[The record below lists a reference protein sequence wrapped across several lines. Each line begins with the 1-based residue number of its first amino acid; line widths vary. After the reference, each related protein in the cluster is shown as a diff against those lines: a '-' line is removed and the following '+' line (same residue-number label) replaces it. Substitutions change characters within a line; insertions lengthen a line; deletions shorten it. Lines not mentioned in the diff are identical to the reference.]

1 MKYPTLNPSP
11 KHQGGA
17 CRERLVFQPDASH
30 SLRRGINLVVNA
42 IRPTLGPNP
51 RNVAV
56 SQVMADK
63 TPELLDKGGLIA
75 RRITDLPDRDAD
87 MGAMLVRGML
97 WQLYE
102 ETGDGT
108 ATAAVVFQSIYND
121 GLKYIVGGGDPMR
134 LRHCLLQGLDVILR
148 ELEGSTQPVQGQE
161 QLANLAE
168 SICHDR
174 ELAAKLGEIFDFIGE
189 YGQLDVRR
197 GHTRK
202 MEHDYMKG
210 MYWKRGAVSRGML
223 SGGKQPDRIVM
234 NDAAILLSD
243 LDIEEV
249 SEVLPVIEVL
259 IRAGAKSL
267 LLIGNKFSEAVI
279 NFILANKNPEKFRL
293 IAVKAPGSTAD
304 EQRIHLQDIAVMTGA
319 IPLYKAAGDTLAT
332 VLTPPGQSSR
342 IERRS
347 YYGQAKQLWVERTMF
362 GVVSERENH
371 QELTE
376 HLADLLE
383 LLEYTQDR
391 DEEDFLR
398 ERIGKLLGG
407 VAILRIGDAMPP
419 LMDAR
424 IAQAKETAKS
434 IRRALRHGVVPG
446 GGVALLECRDAL
458 RQACATA
465 VDSDALAACRILL
478 NAIEEPIRTI
488 CHNAGLDSAAVA
500 RLEGAPSGYGIDL
513 RTGSIT
519 HMAEAGIVDV
529 ASVLKAAM
537 HRAVTSAALALTIDV
552 LVHHDTPD
560 TSFTP

>member
-1 MKYPTLNPSP
+1 MKSRNSKTKAPP
-11 KHQGGA
+11 
-17 CRERLVFQPDASH
+17 ERLVFQPDSSY
-30 SLRRGINLVVNA
+30 SLQRGINLVVNA

-51 RNVAV
+51 RTVAV
-56 SQVMADK
+56 SQVLEGK

-75 RRITDLPDRDAD
+75 RRITDLPDRNAD

-97 WQLYE
+97 WGLYE

-108 ATAAVVFQSIYND
+108 ATAAVVFQSIYNT
-121 GLKYIVGGGDPMR
+121 GLKYITAGGDPMR
-134 LRHCLLQGLDVILR
+134 LRQYLLQGLDIILR
-148 ELEGSTQPVQGQE
+148 ELDHSKQPIQGQE

-168 SICHDR
+168 SICHDP

-202 MEHDYMKG
+202 IEHDYMKG

-249 SEVLPVIEVL
+249 AQLVPLVEVL

-267 LLIGNKFSEAVI
+267 LLVAGKFSEAVI
-279 NFILANKNPEKFRL
+279 HFILANKNPAKFRI
-293 IAVKAPGSTAD
+293 IAVKAPGITPQ
-304 EQRIHLQDIAVMTGA
+304 EQLAHLTDIAVITGA
-319 IPLYKAAGDTLAT
+319 SPLCKAAGAALKSIKPACF
-332 VLTPPGQSSR
+332 GK
-342 IERRS
+342 
-347 YYGQAKQLWVERTMF
+347 AKQLWVERTMF
-362 GVVSERENH
+362 GVISDRENH

-383 LLEYTQDR
+383 LLEYAQDQ
-391 DEEDFLR
+391 DEEAFLR

-407 VAILRIGDAMPP
+407 VAILRIGGTAPR
-419 LMDAR
+419 LMDDR

-446 GGVALLECRDAL
+446 GGVALLQCKDAL
-458 RQACATA
+458 QRAYAA
-465 VDSDALAACRILL
+465 AIDSDELAAYRILL
-478 NAIEEPIRTI
+478 NAIEEPIRTL
-488 CHNAGLDSAAVA
+488 CHNAGFDSAAVA
-500 RLEGAPSGYGIDL
+500 KLEGAPPGSGIDL
-513 RTGSIT
+513 RQGIIT
-519 HMAEAGIVDV
+519 HMAAAGIVDV
-529 ASVLKAAM
+529 ASVLKSAM
-537 HRAVTSAALALTIDV
+537 QRAVTSAALALTIEV
-552 LVHHDTPD
+552 LVHHNIPDAKPTP
-560 TSFTP
+560 